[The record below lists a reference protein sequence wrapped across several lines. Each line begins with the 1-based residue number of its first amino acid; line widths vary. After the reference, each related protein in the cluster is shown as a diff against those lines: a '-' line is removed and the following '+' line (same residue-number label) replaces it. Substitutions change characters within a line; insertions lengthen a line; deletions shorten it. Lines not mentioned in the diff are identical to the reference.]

1 MRLEIERS
9 AEHYLITSH
18 LKLQSLSLSAPYP
31 DNKPFKYLIFHSEM
45 FSSLCQIPYQSHSSS
60 HLFALAD
67 WLTDSTVSIAAPQV
81 KVRDHEN
88 TTQ

>member
-9 AEHYLITSH
+9 AEHYSNDLITSH

-45 FSSLCQIPYQSHSSS
+45 FSSLCQIPYQSHSS

-67 WLTDSTVSIAAPQV
+67 LVQ
-81 KVRDHEN
+81 
-88 TTQ
+88 